1 MEYAYA
7 NDPAPSDAAGKT
19 APYHLDLRK
28 LGHRSPS
35 RVLRRREETCFSS
48 SSEPSKGGSVA
59 TTGPSGELWDEVTD
73 PEARS
78 LRAERAIK
86 PRIARRRAEEE

>member
-1 MEYAYA
+1 M
-7 NDPAPSDAAGKT
+7 
-19 APYHLDLRK
+19 
-28 LGHRSPS
+28 
-35 RVLRRREETCFSS
+35 FSS